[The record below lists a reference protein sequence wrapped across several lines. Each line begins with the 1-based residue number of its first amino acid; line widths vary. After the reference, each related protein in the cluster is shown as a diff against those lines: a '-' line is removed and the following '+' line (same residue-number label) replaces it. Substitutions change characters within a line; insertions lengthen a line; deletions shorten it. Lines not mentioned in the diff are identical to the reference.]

1 MSLSFKET
9 LKFTPA
15 KKQTTGFTCS
25 SIILREISAVADLIN
40 WSRNQLIAES
50 ILHLIH
56 LIEGFT
62 NHAVPDYIRQ
72 AASFQQG
79 KKSEPSK
86 IHFSESADDI
96 KKVYGLHQTAI
107 SLNPL
112 ILKKVDNIT
121 RSIGWSRNAFIV
133 ESINHTLNM
142 IKDKNT
148 DPIPS
153 VVKLARAVIPSATF
167 ATNSSE
173 KA

>member
-1 MSLSFKET
+1 MPLPFKET
-9 LKFTPA
+9 LKFTPS

-56 LIEGFT
+56 LIEGFS
-62 NHAVPDYIRQ
+62 NHTIPDYIREVV
-72 AASFQQG
+72 ATLQQ
-79 KKSEPSK
+79 SEQSK
-86 IHFSESADDI
+86 IHVSKSSNDV
-96 KKVYGLHQTAI
+96 KKVHELHQTAI

-112 ILKKVDNIT
+112 ILKKVDHIVS
-121 RSIGWSRNAFIV
+121 SIGWSRNAFVV

-142 IKDKNT
+142 IKEKNT

-167 ATNSSE
+167 STGTT
-173 KA
+173 